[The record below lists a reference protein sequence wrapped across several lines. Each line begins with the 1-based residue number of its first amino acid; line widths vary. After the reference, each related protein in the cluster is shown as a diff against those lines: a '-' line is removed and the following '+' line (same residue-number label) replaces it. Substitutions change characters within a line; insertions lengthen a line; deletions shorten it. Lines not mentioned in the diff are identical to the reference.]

1 MKRTT
6 IFPSSL
12 AHLAAAVGLTLGVV
26 AAPGSAQQP
35 PATPQGAQVS
45 SPPPSTH
52 VVVKGETLWG
62 LAQQY
67 FGDPLLWPEIY
78 RLNTSVVE
86 DPHWIFPGEELHL
99 VGTGA
104 AMAAAPPAGGPPGGG
119 EIVVAPTG
127 APSDT
132 TAPQATESQVVN
144 PAVGPTIFT
153 PKSSASPQATAA
165 RRQREARAYRAVR
178 RGEFLSAGFVLT
190 QGETLVAGKVLGN
203 VATSSISRMTTTTNA
218 NMFSNVAIEPPPGT
232 PVKPGDLLEAFDTPR
247 TVAGYG
253 QVIVPTGLLKVTS
266 TDAAGT
272 TVAQVVAMYGTI
284 ASGQGVMVAPA
295 YKAVF
300 GVHPEPVSADSAIT
314 GEVIDVRSHHELTN
328 AQTML
333 YLNRGADDGVHLGD
347 IFQISGVSSSTI
359 GIGDVVQPQAQVM
372 VVFTR
377 PHVSTALVIGLTRA
391 DVKPGSAARQ
401 TYRMPS

>member
-26 AAPGSAQQP
+26 AAPSSAQQA
-35 PATPQGAQVS
+35 PAAPQGAQVQ

-67 FGDPLLWPEIY
+67 YGDPMLWPEIY

-99 VGTGA
+99 VATGA
-104 AMAAAPPAGGPPGGG
+104 MMAAGPAEGGQPGGG
-119 EIVVAPTG
+119 EIVVAPKPS
-127 APSDT
+127 PSDT
-132 TAPQATESQVVN
+132 AEPQTTASEVVN

-153 PKSSASPQATAA
+153 PKSSVSPQATAA
-165 RRQREARAYRAVR
+165 RRQREEHAYRAVR

-190 QGETLVAGKVLGN
+190 QGETLDAGRMLGN
-203 VATSSISRMTTTTNA
+203 VATSAISRMTTTTNA
-218 NMFSNVAIEPPPGT
+218 SLFSNVAIVPPPGT
-232 PVKPGDLLEAFDTPR
+232 PVKPGDLLESFDTPR
-247 TVAGYG
+247 TIAGYG
-253 QVIVPTGLLKVTS
+253 EVIVPTGLLKVTS
-266 TDAAGT
+266 TDAGGT
-272 TVAQVVAMYGTI
+272 TIAQVVEMYGTI
-284 ASGQGVMVAPA
+284 ASGQGVMVAPE
-295 YKAVF
+295 YKSVS
-300 GVHPEPVSADSAIT
+300 GVRPAPVSPDSAIT
-314 GEVIDVRSHHELTN
+314 GEVIDLRSPHELTN

-333 YLNRGADDGVHLGD
+333 FLNRGADDGVHLGD
-347 IFQISGVSSSTI
+347 IFQVSGVSSTTI
-359 GIGDVVQPQAQVM
+359 GIGDVVQPQAQVL

-377 PHVSTALVIGLTRA
+377 PHTSTALVITVTRP
-391 DVKPGSAARQ
+391 DIRPGSAARQ
-401 TYRMPS
+401 IYRMPS